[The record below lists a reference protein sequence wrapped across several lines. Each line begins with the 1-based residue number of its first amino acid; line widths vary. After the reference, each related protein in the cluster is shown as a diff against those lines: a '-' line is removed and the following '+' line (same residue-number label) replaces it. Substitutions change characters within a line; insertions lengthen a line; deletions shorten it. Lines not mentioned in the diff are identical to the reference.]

1 MELPITLLDGKAFD
15 RLLRHC
21 RERKP
26 WLLVMGRIGIHSDA
40 GMDLGGAT
48 EQLIR
53 FAPCNLLVMSGTY
66 LPPLDIRADASV
78 VWTPEAEERM
88 ERVPA
93 GVRGLAR
100 TAVLRWA
107 TERGHSVVASGDVD
121 EALDELMPFQKTMR
135 VIAEAR
141 SSIEGA
147 ERAMLEEPAAE
158 ETRAICRVC
167 GYAARVEHP
176 AQCPVCGAGAAEFEA
191 LDVAAL
197 RAAADQEGDAA
208 ETGFDGHK
216 LGWTLEAR
224 RVLQQLPAGYLRRRV
239 KAMVEKQA
247 RTRRLPAIT
256 AEVVE
261 PFVRPELESLD
272 QGAGPHRAPLGLE
285 AHTGP
290 HVSPRRLPWS
300 AEAEERLARI
310 SAGFLRNLASEQ
322 IERLAIALR
331 APEVEILHAEA
342 GIAEARS
349 LMRERLEGEAT
360 AAPGCPVGAG
370 APVAAAAQ
378 EASGCPVHAG
388 AAPAGGSHHHGH
400 GESPA
405 GAAPAGGA
413 RTDYEHGLNELSAPM
428 VEMLGRRMT
437 TAEAASLGGAD
448 LAE

>member
-1 MELPITLLDGKAFD
+1 MA
-15 RLLRHC
+15 
-21 RERKP
+21 
-26 WLLVMGRIGIHSDA
+26 
-40 GMDLGGAT
+40 
-48 EQLIR
+48 
-53 FAPCNLLVMSGTY
+53 
-66 LPPLDIRADASV
+66 
-78 VWTPEAEERM
+78 
-88 ERVPA
+88 RVPA

-121 EALDELMPFQKTMR
+121 EALDELMPFQKKMR

-141 SSIEGA
+141 SSLEGA
-147 ERAMLEEPAAE
+147 EQAMVEEPTAE

-176 AQCPVCGAGAAEFEA
+176 SQCPVCGAGAAEFEPF
-191 LDVAAL
+191 DVTAL

-261 PFVRPELESLD
+261 PFVSPELRSLD

-360 AAPGCPVGAG
+360 TAPGCPVGAG
-370 APVAAAAQ
+370 ARAAAPA
-378 EASGCPVHAG
+378 APGCPVHAG
-388 AAPAGGSHHHGH
+388 AAPVEGGHHHSQA
-400 GESPA
+400 EDPDR
-405 GAAPAGGA
+405 AARAH
-413 RTDYEHGLNELSAPM
+413 TDYDHGLNEVSAPM
-428 VEMLGRRMT
+428 VDMLGRRMT
-437 TAEAASLGGAD
+437 SAEAASLGSVDAAG
-448 LAE
+448 